1 MTEDNLMFPGDF
13 IGTSEEFMPG
23 EGTYD
28 ENGNI
33 YASTIGILTNNTEE
47 RTVGIIPKTSVP
59 SVVKTGDIIIGRV
72 TEVKESV
79 VVVSIAY
86 IKGNENRSLANT
98 EQGVIHISNV
108 KNAYISNLRYEF
120 SYRDIVKAQVIDPKS
135 MRLSTVEN
143 GLGVLK
149 SICSRCK
156 TTMNKKEGGND
167 NTLECPKCKR
177 VETRNVSE
185 TYGSGVA

>member
-1 MTEDNLMFPGDF
+1 MTEDDLLLPGDF

-33 YASTIGILTNNTEE
+33 YASTIGTLTNNVKE
-47 RTVGIIPKTSVP
+47 RTVGIIPKTGVP

-79 VVVSIAY
+79 VVVSIAC
-86 IKGNENRSLANT
+86 IKGKENRGLAST

-120 SYRDIVKAQVIDPKS
+120 SYRDIVKAKVIDSKTL
-135 MRLSTVEN
+135 RLSTMEK

-149 SICSRCK
+149 SVCSKCK
-156 TTMNKKEGGND
+156 TPMNKKEGGNS
-167 NTLECPKCKR
+167 NVLECPSCKR

-185 TYGSGVA
+185 FYGEGVI